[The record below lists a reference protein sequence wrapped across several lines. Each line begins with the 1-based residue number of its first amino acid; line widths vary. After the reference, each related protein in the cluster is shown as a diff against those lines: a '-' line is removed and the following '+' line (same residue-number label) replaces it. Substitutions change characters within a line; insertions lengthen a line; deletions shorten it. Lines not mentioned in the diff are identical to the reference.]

1 MREMNEKKVAVGSLA
16 VCSMMLLNACAWMGG
31 GSMGAAI
38 GHMVFGAILALAGVF
53 GVSKLKK

>member
-1 MREMNEKKVAVGSLA
+1 MSEKKAAVGSLA
-16 VCSMMLLNACAWMGG
+16 VCSMVLLNGCAWMGG
-31 GSMGAAI
+31 GAMGAAI